1 MRSQLSN
8 FESIDTLQTYLEASA
23 VRGRAAAR
31 HGGVTHQLPALADIP
46 ADKSAMAVCTTVGAE
61 ASIGASDETFSVQ
74 SLSKLFALCALL
86 EHDPNVWTD
95 VGWGPTDAGYSSV
108 ADLERDAGRPRNPFV
123 NSGAL
128 VVTDRLM
135 ARSGDAVAATVELI
149 KRESGSDAVASDP
162 IVSASE
168 TMADHR
174 NVAIAHVLADHRA
187 LINGVSPVLSQY
199 FRQCAIAASVRTLAR
214 AALFL
219 ADRKAR
225 SVRLEPS
232 TIRRVN
238 AVLLTSGMYGAAG
251 DIAYRVG
258 LPAKSGIGGGVLAVM
273 PGLGTVCVWSPPL
286 DNDGNSAGGVAA
298 IEEFAR
304 LAGWSVF

>member
-1 MRSQLSN
+1 MRRQLSRVLPAGTI
-8 FESIDTLQTYLEASA
+8 EDYLEAAA
-23 VRGRAAAR
+23 VCGRQAAKQ
-31 HGGVTHQLPALADIP
+31 GVVVTQIPALAEVP
-46 ADKSAMAVCTTVGAE
+46 VSKFAMAVATTSGADAHVGDSGE
-61 ASIGASDETFSVQ
+61 MFSIQSV
-74 SLSKLFALCALL
+74 SKLFSLCAVLQC
-86 EHDPNVWTD
+86 DPEIWAD

-108 ADLERDAGRPRNPFV
+108 ADLERNDGRPRNPFV
-123 NSGAL
+123 NPGAL

-135 ARSGDAVAATVELI
+135 LQTGDAVAATIQLI
-149 KRESGSDAVASDP
+149 ESGAEPGSATSDSLVA
-162 IVSASE
+162 ASE
-168 TMADHR
+168 AKADHR
-174 NVAIAHVLADHRA
+174 NSAIAHVLADHG
-187 LINGVSPVLSQY
+187 LLKNSIEHVLTQY
-199 FRQCAIAASVRTLAR
+199 FRQCAIKASVRTLAR

-219 ADRKAR
+219 ADRKAHH
-225 SVRLEPS
+225 VHLAAS

-251 DIAYRVG
+251 DIAYRIG

-286 DNDGNSAGGVAA
+286 DKDGNSAGGVAA